1 MNAAVML
8 PAESQVVIMD
18 RCHVADDY
26 RNSLVTSLIHRRGY
40 RVVYVKIIKQ
50 VNCQSHYYDAHD
62 YHWVLICV
70 IKDAMVIWTIVD
82 IVIDTMRHRY

>member
-1 MNAAVML
+1 MAPMNQMLFLPEYDGFRSRVTAESKKRRMLAAML

-40 RVVYVKIIKQ
+40 RVVYVKIIK
-50 VNCQSHYYDAHD
+50 
-62 YHWVLICV
+62 
-70 IKDAMVIWTIVD
+70 
-82 IVIDTMRHRY
+82 